1 MSVNNEREITG
12 VSCES
17 AEEQRLIQAAEKTS
31 DALDVAIDVL
41 EDIQKL
47 IGAGRPKTLKVRLG
61 EKTIAEFPLAL
72 TAAAAFAAGL
82 TAVLLTKLA
91 IEIEHED

>member
-1 MSVNNEREITG
+1 MENDLNNTQMQPKASNE
-12 VSCES
+12 V
-17 AEEQRLIQAAEKTS
+17 LIKAAEKAN
-31 DALDVAIDVL
+31 DALDIAIDVL
-41 EDIQKL
+41 EDIQRV
-47 IGAGRPKTLKVRLG
+47 ISGGRPKTVKIRLG
-61 EKTIAEFPLAL
+61 DKVLAEVPVAL

>member
-1 MSVNNEREITG
+1 MSVDNEREITG
-12 VSCES
+12 VSSES
-17 AEEQRLIQAAEKTS
+17 AGEQKLIKAAEKAS

-41 EDIQKL
+41 EDIQRL
-47 IGAGRPKTLKVRLG
+47 MSAGRPKTLRVRLG
-61 EKTIAEFPLAL
+61 EKTVAEFPLAL

>member
-1 MSVNNEREITG
+1 MSVDNDREITG
-12 VSCES
+12 VSCDC
-17 AEEQRLIQAAEKTS
+17 AGEQRLIKAAERVS

-47 IGAGRPKTLKVRLG
+47 ISAGRPRTLKVRLG
-61 EKTIAEFPLAL
+61 DKTIAEFPVAL

>member
-1 MSVNNEREITG
+1 MDNDLETSGT
-12 VSCES
+12 SS
-17 AEEQRLIQAAEKTS
+17 ASAGEQTLIRAAEKTTA
-31 DALDVAIDVL
+31 ALDVAIEVL
-41 EDIQKL
+41 EDIQK
-47 IGAGRPKTLKVRLG
+47 IISGGRPKTLRVKLG
-61 EKTIAEFPLAL
+61 DKTLAEFPVAL

>member
-1 MSVNNEREITG
+1 MSVDNDREITG
-12 VSCES
+12 VSCDS
-17 AEEQRLIQAAEKTS
+17 VGEQRLIKAAEKAS

-47 IGAGRPKTLKVRLG
+47 ISAGRPKTLKVRLG

-82 TAVLLTKLA
+82 TAVLLTKLSV
-91 IEIEHED
+91 EIEHED

>member
-1 MSVNNEREITG
+1 MTGGMSD
-12 VSCES
+12 S
-17 AEEQRLIQAAEKTS
+17 AGEQKLIKAAEKAS
-31 DALDVAIDVL
+31 DALDVAINVL
-41 EDIQKL
+41 EDIQRV
-47 IGAGRPKTLKVRLG
+47 ISAGRPKTLKVRLG

>member
-1 MSVNNEREITG
+1 MSVDNDRQITG
-12 VSCES
+12 ASGDS
-17 AEEQRLIQAAEKTS
+17 LGEQKLIRAAEKAS

-47 IGAGRPKTLKVRLG
+47 IGSGRPKTLKVRLG

>member
-1 MSVNNEREITG
+1 MSVERDRETTG
-12 VSCES
+12 VPCES
-17 AEEQRLIQAAEKTS
+17 AGEQKLIKAAEKAS

-47 IGAGRPKTLKVRLG
+47 ISAGRPKTLKVRLG

>member
-1 MSVNNEREITG
+1 MDNDLDTSG
-12 VSCES
+12 VSSAS
-17 AEEQRLIQAAEKTS
+17 AEEKTLIRAAEKATA
-31 DALDVAIDVL
+31 ALDVAIEVL
-41 EDIQKL
+41 EDIQRV
-47 IGAGRPKTLKVRLG
+47 ISGGRPTTLRVKLG
-61 EKTIAEFPLAL
+61 EKTLAEFPVAL

>member
-1 MSVNNEREITG
+1 MDNDREITG
-12 VSCES
+12 VSCDCVG
-17 AEEQRLIQAAEKTS
+17 EQRLIKAAEKAS

-41 EDIQKL
+41 EDIQK
-47 IGAGRPKTLKVRLG
+47 IISAGRPRTLKVRLG
-61 EKTIAEFPLAL
+61 DRTIAEFPVAL
-72 TAAAAFAAGL
+72 TAAAAFVAGL

>member
-1 MSVNNEREITG
+1 MSVDNDREITG
-12 VSCES
+12 ASCDC
-17 AEEQRLIQAAEKTS
+17 AGEQRLIIAAEKAS
-31 DALDVAIDVL
+31 GALDVAIDVL
-41 EDIQKL
+41 EDIQK
-47 IGAGRPKTLKVRLG
+47 IISAGRPKTLKVRLG